1 MYALILEP
9 GNLPFAV
16 SLGLMLALA
25 GLEAAAAFLG
35 TSPSAAIDNLL
46 PDFDFDLEVDVD
58 VDVEVDADIGDAA
71 AGTNGILTGVLHWL
85 SFGRVPTMVLLIV
98 FLTVFGLAGL
108 FLQSLVYQVQ
118 GAVLPGWFAAIP
130 ALAIALPAVRYIGR
144 ALASVIPMEVSD
156 AIRQDALIGATATIT
171 LGVAA
176 IGQPAEARISRK
188 SGGTLYVKV
197 EPDQDGATFSQGSKV
212 RLIRREGIVFKV
224 QGLTASAAG

>member
-46 PDFDFDLEVDVD
+46 PDFDLEVD

-118 GAVLPGWFAAIP
+118 GAVLPGWFASIP

-197 EPDQDGATFSQGSKV
+197 EPDQEGATYSQGSKV

-224 QGLTASAAG
+224 HALTASAAS